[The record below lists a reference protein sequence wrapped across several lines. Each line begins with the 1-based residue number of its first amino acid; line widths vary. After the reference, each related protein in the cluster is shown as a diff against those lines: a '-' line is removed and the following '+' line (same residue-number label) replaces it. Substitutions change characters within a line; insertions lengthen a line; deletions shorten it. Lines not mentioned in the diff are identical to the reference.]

1 MKKSQE
7 GLKKTGKFP
16 DNKYF
21 NNGEEISKSTFYRL
35 KFVERKSQINGKVP
49 QKSQGDK
56 IKPAPVS
63 RKSKLAQEK
72 ELIDYKALSQY
83 IAILQLAEMY
93 RKHFGN
99 KTIRVTDRLKR
110 YINQPEDMIRMSLI
124 LERNR

>member
-1 MKKSQE
+1 MKKSQNS
-7 GLKKTGKFP
+7 LKKTGKFP

-35 KFVERKSQINGKVP
+35 KFGEKKSQINGKVP

-56 IKPAPVS
+56 IKPIPVS
-63 RKSKLAQEK
+63 RKLKLAQEK

-83 IAILQLAEMY
+83 IGISQLAEMY

-99 KTIRVTDRLKR
+99 KVIRLTGRLIR
-110 YINQPEDMIRMSLI
+110 YINQPKDMIRMSLI
-124 LERNR
+124 LKNNR